1 MVTCAGSAAADFG
14 PSWLTGG
21 RRSWATATLPCRCRP
36 FQARGGNCAPP
47 HSAGAA
53 GGANG
58 TAPRPSEE
66 DRGAAELLRSGGVLR
81 REVARERGVERDT
94 RAHRRRHGRLGDVA
108 PLRRGRLEAQ
118 DLVERGGVVLHQL
131 LVGERGLAD
140 DEVQVGVLVDAE

>member
-1 MVTCAGSAAADFG
+1 PWTHLSSVPPEGEGREQENSPAQDVHGALVARRRLMVTCAGSAAADFG
-14 PSWLTGG
+14 PSWLTGD

-36 FQARGGNCAPP
+36 FQARAGNCAPP

-108 PLRRGRLEAQ
+108 PLRRGRL
-118 DLVERGGVVLHQL
+118 
-131 LVGERGLAD
+131 
-140 DEVQVGVLVDAE
+140 